1 MSQEGEKRDGRAR
14 RKSNYPGQISRDGD
28 GGVFNLW
35 VWREKIDEGQSEMDG
50 WRGGEKDQCARK
62 KNGERVEGQRG
73 WGSSM
78 WILIK

>member
-35 VWREKIDEGQSEMDG
+35 IWREKTDEGQSEMDG
-50 WRGGEKDQCARK
+50 WRGG
-62 KNGERVEGQRG
+62 GERSMCKEKKWREGRGTTGVE
-73 WGSSM
+73 
-78 WILIK
+78 K